1 MKKIIKKILRTRLAP
16 LFIIF
21 SGIFLAFIISISN
34 PKPKKRIKFPK
45 PTAIF

>member
-21 SGIFLAFIISISN
+21 SGIFLAFIISVSS
-34 PKPKKRIKFPK
+34 PKPKKGIEFPK
-45 PTAIF
+45 PTPVF